1 MKTGTKAVGVPVQ
14 FVRRDIAEIAVGACV
29 MAFPA
34 ATAHEIW
41 DLGEEL
47 TVLRVL
53 LFGLASLFFLGV
65 LVFLLHHGPEVSGDR
80 GVFLQRVLS
89 TYGLTLVIAALLL
102 LGIDHLDLLGH
113 PLVAIKRTV
122 LVAFP
127 ACFAATVV
135 DNLGG

>member
-1 MKTGTKAVGVPVQ
+1 MP
-14 FVRRDIAEIAVGACV
+14 
-29 MAFPA
+29 
-34 ATAHEIW
+34 
-41 DLGEEL
+41 
-47 TVLRVL
+47 
-53 LFGLASLFFLGV
+53 S
-65 LVFLLHHGPEVSGDR
+65 DR

-102 LGIDHLDLLGH
+102 FGIDRLDLYGH

-122 LVAFP
+122 LVACP

>member
-1 MKTGTKAVGVPVQ
+1 MKTDTKPVGVPVQ

-34 ATAHEIW
+34 ATAQEIW
-41 DLGEEL
+41 DLGAEL

-53 LFGLASLFFLGV
+53 LFGLASLFFLAV
-65 LVFLLHHGPEVSGDR
+65 LVFLLHHGPEVPGDR
-80 GVFLQRVLS
+80 GVFLQRVFS

-102 LGIDHLDLLGH
+102 FGIDRLDLFAH

>member
-34 ATAHEIW
+34 ATAQEIW

-65 LVFLLHHGPEVSGDR
+65 LVFLLHHGPEVPSDR
-80 GVFLQRVLS
+80 GS
-89 TYGLTLVIAALLL
+89 SCSECSA
-102 LGIDHLDLLGH
+102 
-113 PLVAIKRTV
+113 RT
-122 LVAFP
+122 A
-127 ACFAATVV
+127 
-135 DNLGG
+135 